1 VQGVTRIIAGFAG
14 SLPLAVPRSGT
25 RPTSDR
31 VREAIFSALDARGGL
46 DELRVLDLYAG
57 SGALGLE
64 SLSRGAAAVTLVEK
78 HAAAAGVIRRNL
90 ATVLGARPKPPRAKA
105 GEAGSGSAG
114 AGGSGAPRAEVV
126 TQTVQ
131 AYLRGTPVVA
141 GAGFDVVFIDPP
153 YELSEAE
160 LAEDLAALAPLLDPE
175 AVVLV
180 ERGSRTPEPS
190 WPAGLAL
197 DRSKSYGDTVLWWAS
212 PAVPAS

>member
-46 DELRVLDLYAG
+46 DGLRVLDLYAG

-64 SLSRGAAAVTLVEK
+64 SLSRGASVVTLVEK
-78 HAAAAGVIRRNL
+78 HAAAAGVIRKNT
-90 ATVLGARPKPPRAKA
+90 ATVLGALPKASR
-105 GEAGSGSAG
+105 
-114 AGGSGAPRAEVV
+114 GSGAPRADVV
-126 TQTVQ
+126 TQAVQ
-131 AYLRGTPVVA
+131 PYLRALPVVP

-153 YELSEAE
+153 YELPEAD
-160 LAEDLAALAPLLDPE
+160 LAADLAALAPLLDPD

-180 ERGSRTPEPS
+180 ERSSRTPEPT

-197 DRSKSYGDTVLWWAS
+197 DRTRSYGETVLWWAS
-212 PAVPAS
+212 PA